1 MLAAEAQ
8 WVGDVLD
15 KLATEEISPLL
26 NIGSSTANFRENVQP
41 WIEHSI
47 FAPLRERAIEVIHV
61 DIREGNGIDL
71 HGDLSDDSFV
81 AALAAR
87 NYRALLCCNLLEHVP
102 DPAAIGAKIEGLV
115 PPGGYLIVTVP
126 NRFPYHPDPIDTMFR
141 PEIAD
146 IARLF
151 PNCRLVRGE
160 VLSCGTG
167 WDYVGRNPVSL
178 IARVAKRA
186 TVLNENGGMKGSA
199 SFAPWLF
206 RRFRQSCAI
215 FQRKSVNL

>member
-1 MLAAEAQ
+1 MLAAEAR
-8 WVGDVLD
+8 WVGDSLD
-15 KLATEEISPLL
+15 KLATDEISPLL
-26 NIGSSTANFRENVQP
+26 NIGSSTADFRKQVQP
-41 WIEHSI
+41 WIDQSI
-47 FAPLRERAIEVIHV
+47 FAPLRKRAVEVIHV
-61 DIREGNGIDL
+61 DIREGTGIDL
-71 HGDLSDDSFV
+71 HGDLSNDSFL
-81 AALAAR
+81 AMLAAR
-87 NYRALLCCNLLEHVP
+87 SYRALLCCNLLEHVP
-102 DPAAIGAKIEGLV
+102 DPAAISAKIERLV
-115 PPGGYLIVTVP
+115 SLGGYLIVTVP

-151 PNCRLVRGE
+151 PNCHLIRGE

-186 TVLNENGGMKGSA
+186 TVLSENGGMKGSA

-215 FQRKSVNL
+215 FQRKR

>member
-1 MLAAEAQ
+1 MLAAEAR
-8 WVGDVLD
+8 WVGNALE

-26 NIGSSTANFRENVQP
+26 NIGSSTADFREQVQP

-47 FAPLRERAIEVIHV
+47 FAPLRTRAVVVEHL
-61 DIREGNGIDL
+61 DSREGAGIDL

-81 AALAAR
+81 AGLDAR
-87 NYRALLCCNLLEHVP
+87 SYRALLCCNLLEHVP
-102 DPAAIGAKIEGLV
+102 DRAAISAKIEKLV
-115 PPGGYLIVTVP
+115 PIGGYLIVTVP

-141 PEIAD
+141 PDIAD

-160 VLSCGTG
+160 VINCGTG
-167 WDYVGRNPVSL
+167 WDYVGRNPISL
-178 IARVAKRA
+178 IAKVSRRVAG
-186 TVLNENGGMKGSA
+186 LNENGGVKGST

-206 RRFRQSCAI
+206 RQFRQSCAI
-215 FQRKSVNL
+215 FQKGVKRD